1 MRPLPLLTT
10 GLATGLLAATLLP
23 AAAPAYAAGETCQG
37 RPATIV
43 GTPNQTGLVGTEGP
57 DVVVTN
63 GAIQVDTRGG
73 DDLVCVT
80 DATRPGVL
88 TLRSGEG
95 NDVVDAS
102 ASGSSIDA
110 ELGTGSDHY
119 TASAGRDY
127 VVLGSNDGGP
137 VDLEADTVVATTG
150 GNASQSGDQYF
161 SGMLDV
167 PNPDVLDLSGDGHVV
182 YWYGIQA
189 PGSRVAV
196 GTSAELRPSLGVG
209 DVAIDAARRS
219 WTEDGAPVL
228 TWTGEVARFELGP
241 GAPRSLSF
249 TGSDRDEYARVYLNR
264 GARTVLRFA
273 LGGGDDTLDAPD
285 GTGWRGSEYLGGP
298 GEDSIDLWAGKRLD
312 LDLARGR
319 LENRFFGRTQRST
332 FRGWDDVRVGAKRM
346 TVLGTKKADNIR
358 ISACT
363 ATVRGRAG
371 KDTLESYRK
380 GDDGYLLDCDARKSR
395 IAIYGDGG
403 RDTINGSRGR
413 DLLVGGKGRDTVS
426 GKANRDRC
434 SGEKL
439 TSCEIKLR

>member
-1 MRPLPLLTT
+1 MRPMPLV
-10 GLATGLLAATLLP
+10 ATGLLAATLLTSP
-23 AAAPAYAAGETCQG
+23 TAYAAGETCQG
-37 RPATIV
+37 RAATVV
-43 GTPNQTGLVGTEGP
+43 GTPNQSGLVGTEGP

-63 GAIQVDTRGG
+63 GTTSVHTLGG

-80 DATRPGVL
+80 DVTRPGVL
-88 TLRSGEG
+88 TLRSGAG

-196 GTSAELRPSLGVG
+196 GTSAELRPTLGVG
-209 DVAIDAARRS
+209 DVAFDAARRS

-228 TWTGEVARFELGP
+228 TWTGEVTRFELGP

-249 TGSDRDEYARVYLNR
+249 AGSDRDEYARVYLNR

-273 LGGGDDTLDAPD
+273 LGGGDDTLLAQD
-285 GTGWRGSEYLGGP
+285 GLGWRGSEYVGGP
-298 GEDSIDLWAGKRLD
+298 GEDSVDLWAGRRLD

-319 LENRFFGRTQRST
+319 LERRFFGTTQRST
-332 FRGWDDVRVGAKRM
+332 FRGWDDVRVGARRM
-346 TVLGTKKADNIR
+346 TVLGTKTADDIR
-358 ISACT
+358 FYACT

-371 KDTLESYRK
+371 KDSLESYRT
-380 GDDGYLLDCDARKSR
+380 GDDGYLLDCDARRSTIR
-395 IAIYGDGG
+395 LHGDGG
-403 RDTINGSRGR
+403 NDVLSGSRGK
-413 DLLVGGKGRDTVS
+413 DLLVGGSGRDRID
-426 GKANRDRC
+426 GNANRDTC

-439 TSCEIKLR
+439 TSCEIRKG

>member
-1 MRPLPLLTT
+1 MNV
-10 GLATGLLAATLLP
+10 ATRGHGSGSAATFP
-23 AAAPAYAAGETCQG
+23 TAAPSYAAGETCQG
-37 RPATIV
+37 RPATVV
-43 GTPNQTGLVGTEGP
+43 GTPNQSGLVGTEGP

-63 GAIQVDTRGG
+63 GAVSVHTLGG

-80 DATRPGVL
+80 DVTRPGVL
-88 TLRSGEG
+88 TLRSGAG

-102 ASGSSIDA
+102 ASGSSIDV

-137 VDLEADTVVATTG
+137 VDLDADTVVATTG

-189 PGSRVAV
+189 AGSRVAV
-196 GTSAELRPSLGVG
+196 GTSAELRPTLGVG
-209 DVAIDAARRS
+209 DVAIDAARGS

-228 TWTGEVARFELGP
+228 TWTGEVTRFELGP

-249 TGSDRDEYARVYLNR
+249 AGSDRDEYARVYLNR

-273 LGGGDDTLDAPD
+273 LGGGDDTLLAPD
-285 GTGWRGSEYLGGP
+285 GLGWRGSEYVGGP
-298 GEDSIDLWAGKRLD
+298 GEDSVDLWAGTRLD

-319 LENRFFGRTQRST
+319 LEKRFFGTTQRSI
-332 FRGWDDVRVGAKRM
+332 FRGWDDVRVGAKTDDRPRHQEGRRPPLLRLHGHDPRAAPAR
-346 TVLGTKKADNIR
+346 TPSCPTAP
-358 ISACT
+358 ATT
-363 ATVRGRAG
+363 ATCSTATR
-371 KDTLESYRK
+371 
-380 GDDGYLLDCDARKSR
+380 
-395 IAIYGDGG
+395 GG
-403 RDTINGSRGR
+403 RMSGSTVTAATTSLSGSRGK
-413 DLLVGGKGRDTVS
+413 DLLVGGPGRDTID
-426 GKANRDRC
+426 GNANRDRC

-439 TSCEIKLR
+439 RSCEIKLR

>member
-1 MRPLPLLTT
+1 MRSLPLV
-10 GLATGLLAATLLP
+10 ATGLLAATFLT
-23 AAAPAYAAGETCQG
+23 AAPSYAAGETCQG
-37 RPATIV
+37 RPATVV
-43 GTPNQTGLVGTEGP
+43 GTPNQSGLVGTEGP

-63 GAIQVDTRGG
+63 GAVSVHTLGG

-80 DATRPGVL
+80 DVTRPGVL
-88 TLRSGEG
+88 TLRSGAG

-102 ASGSSIDA
+102 ASGSSIDV

-137 VDLEADTVVATTG
+137 VDLDADTVVATTG

-189 PGSRVAV
+189 AGSRVAV
-196 GTSAELRPSLGVG
+196 GTSAELRPTLGVG
-209 DVAIDAARRS
+209 DVAIDAARGS

-228 TWTGEVARFELGP
+228 TWTGEVTRFELGP

-249 TGSDRDEYARVYLNR
+249 AGSDRDEYARVYLNR

-273 LGGGDDTLDAPD
+273 LGGGDDTLLAPD
-285 GTGWRGSEYLGGP
+285 GLGWRGSEYVGGP
-298 GEDSIDLWAGKRLD
+298 GEDSVDLWAGTRLD

-319 LENRFFGRTQRST
+319 LEKRFFGTTQRSI

-346 TVLGTKKADNIR
+346 TVLGTKKADDLR
-358 ISACT
+358 FYACT
-363 ATVRGRAG
+363 ATIRGRAG
-371 KDTLESYRK
+371 KDSLVSYRT
-380 GDDGYLLDCDARKSR
+380 GDDGYLLDCDARRSNVR
-395 IAIYGDGG
+395 IYGDGG
-403 RDTINGSRGR
+403 NDVLSGSRGK
-413 DLLVGGKGRDTVS
+413 DLLVGGPGRDTID
-426 GKANRDRC
+426 GNANRDRC

-439 TSCEIKLR
+439 RSCEIKLR